1 MDDFRDPELLYYML
15 YKDSEFVCKFKI
27 RNPEALT
34 LENVREA
41 EKKHIDDQ
49 ERQVKADI
57 ATQLGIETDE
67 FVFDS
72 KYDNKENRHKV
83 DMLFAEKYLPSN
95 YEPDVDINGDWVPF
109 ELSLF
114 KNEKYKGTTGILSW
128 IIDQK
133 KDLYCTEYYY
143 GGGQL
148 AHGFAKNVAAFKVQ
162 YNVKTIS
169 SVPSLVGDAAKK

>member
-34 LENVREA
+34 LENVP
-41 EKKHIDDQ
+41 
-49 ERQVKADI
+49 DI

>member
-1 MDDFRDPELLYYML
+1 ML
-15 YKDSEFVCKFKI
+15 GWDSYPPTYEDIFFNTSTATI
-27 RNPEALT
+27 
-34 LENVREA
+34 
-41 EKKHIDDQ
+41 
-49 ERQVKADI
+49 RQVKADI

-143 GGGQL
+143 GSGQL